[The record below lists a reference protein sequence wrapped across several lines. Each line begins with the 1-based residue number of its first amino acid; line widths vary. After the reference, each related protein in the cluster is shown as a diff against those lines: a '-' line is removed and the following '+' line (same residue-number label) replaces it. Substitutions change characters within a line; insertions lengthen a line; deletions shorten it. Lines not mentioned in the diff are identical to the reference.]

1 MNFKLCIVV
10 LIMIFVSLYFIYE
23 TKNIVS
29 KEIPSTLSETLNK
42 DRVLLYKSNFT
53 MRDLRFDYIA
63 LSPVSNFNYK
73 GKQDFFF
80 TRIEE

>member
-1 MNFKLCIVV
+1 MSNKEKGNKLCIVV

-42 DRVLLYKSNFT
+42 DRVLLYQSKFT
-53 MRDLRFDYIA
+53 MRDLRFDCIA
-63 LSPVSNFNYK
+63 LSPVSNSNL
-73 GKQDFFF
+73 
-80 TRIEE
+80 